1 MIFPNELN
9 LNMHYSTKLDL
20 FATLLGPLP
29 FGCRQYLIY
38 PFCTLLGPCSFNM
51 AIFDSLFFLVPYLD
65 HTLRAL
71 AIYIYIYMFVCV
83 CVFNDGHALCI
94 MDSYD

>member
-1 MIFPNELN
+1 
-9 LNMHYSTKLDL
+9 
-20 FATLLGPLP
+20 
-29 FGCRQYLIY
+29 
-38 PFCTLLGPCSFNM
+38 M
-51 AIFDSLFFLVPYLD
+51 AIFDSLFFLVPYLG

-71 AIYIYIYMFVCV
+71 AIYIYMFVCV